1 MDEDQKF
8 AFNLAVNGHN
18 LLISGQAG
26 TGKTFLVEKI
36 VEFMRYSQK
45 KNVSIVCS
53 TGIAA
58 THYGNLGAQTLHKW
72 SGIRDGRYLIEE
84 IVHLLRTDER
94 YTVAKSN
101 IESVETLIIDEIS
114 MVSSKVLNQ
123 VQVLCR
129 QIRNSPDIFGNI
141 QVILVG
147 DFYQLPP
154 VSNELYGDPGNLCF
168 RLPWF
173 ESYFPHKINLHI
185 VHRQDEH
192 NLITCI
198 NELEVGDPSDESVA
212 FLQSLNRPLQDE
224 AGSVQLFARNID
236 VDMFNYNKLN
246 QIQGELQTYH
256 SVDEGSAHYI
266 NKFLA
271 PKNLGLKVGCPVMLI
286 KNLSDVL
293 VNGVR
298 GIAVQLHNKSVDV
311 NFKIG
316 EKIVT
321 ANIGA
326 EIFSTYDPVGKI
338 IIAKRIQLPLK
349 LAYALTIHK
358 AQGMSLENVTVNC
371 QHSVQPGQ
379 LGVAVGRAVSVNG
392 LKVVN
397 FKKHLCKKHPGYV
410 LNFYESFSVGE
421 LNQDLTCCRNKTQLE
436 KLSYSETESA
446 SSDSDACSK
455 TFEKD
460 FIDFDN
466 DSDFSDSEIE
476 KLEFLDTI
484 LTDDNQK
491 VFSTDPLP
499 SKLAFDNVLLEF
511 LDTPA
516 EEQILYFK
524 ELILKNFNLFNDWFD
539 QQASIIDD
547 IGLNCFPED
556 KDKYTQ
562 KHRNDFFIKFNKHIN
577 SEEYECST
585 SVLLKKYELQEL
597 KGPAY
602 RLLTS
607 VLFYI
612 ERKFFETLSSH
623 LHLTSPEPLPKP
635 SLTQELDPAGKGK
648 IRYISGYVIAKLKHN
663 LSQKIRNSLFA
674 KGKEKE
680 LKDLQNK
687 MNILNS
693 MCCTFGELVDVS
705 TDKTSLDEIKRKQN
719 QREGL
724 TNISDSAFDFFQ
736 KLEIQCRQKL
746 THENLVIYGKNL
758 YNDSL
763 KQLFDDYE
771 LYEAWLMCVTS
782 SVTTSSEDE
791 CENDHDIRTLLNS
804 MATAVDNFLILFQS
818 VVTLFLKVSLS
829 QFRRDF
835 LAFLKR
841 EKGKALRKKVTEKGK
856 KSIKKFDM
864 KFYTEDKS
872 TNKQSSFLRL
882 KSELLQNPKY
892 LNDYSFTKKDLLL
905 ICKDIKIKISS
916 QKRKEEI
923 TNVLAK
929 KILDSDTCIETLNI
943 PDSYEPQPGP
953 SGISQSVP
961 VSEQSVHD
969 DMIGPSGSLH
979 VSSEPETSLSGTAP
993 STLTKTKR
1001 TRNYGKKKS
1010 KGKGKGKGK
1019 KTKKVEETI
1028 EDENCAICNKTYIDG
1043 EDWINCDVCTL
1054 WFHRQCVNLEDEA
1067 EWACLTEE
1075 DGSFTCPLCL

>member
-1 MDEDQKF
+1 MDEDQNLMI
-8 AFNLAVNGHN
+8 NLAVNKAN
-18 LLISGQAG
+18 SDFRLPG
-26 TGKTFLVEKI
+26 TE
-36 VEFMRYSQK
+36 
-45 KNVSIVCS
+45 NVSIVCS

-256 SVDEGSAHYI
+256 SVDE
-266 NKFLA
+266 
-271 PKNLGLKVGCPVMLI
+271 
-286 KNLSDVL
+286 

-597 KGPAY
+597 KESFLKLY
-602 RLLTS
+602 L
-607 VLFYI
+607 
-612 ERKFFETLSSH
+612 H

-1043 EDWINCDVCTL
+1043 ED
-1054 WFHRQCVNLEDEA
+1054 
-1067 EWACLTEE
+1067 
-1075 DGSFTCPLCL
+1075 

>member
-326 EIFSTYDPVGKI
+326 EIFPLMILLGK
-338 IIAKRIQLPLK
+338 
-349 LAYALTIHK
+349 
-358 AQGMSLENVTVNC
+358 
-371 QHSVQPGQ
+371 
-379 LGVAVGRAVSVNG
+379 
-392 LKVVN
+392 
-397 FKKHLCKKHPGYV
+397 
-410 LNFYESFSVGE
+410 
-421 LNQDLTCCRNKTQLE
+421 
-436 KLSYSETESA
+436 
-446 SSDSDACSK
+446 
-455 TFEKD
+455 
-460 FIDFDN
+460 
-466 DSDFSDSEIE
+466 
-476 KLEFLDTI
+476 
-484 LTDDNQK
+484 
-491 VFSTDPLP
+491 
-499 SKLAFDNVLLEF
+499 LL
-511 LDTPA
+511 
-516 EEQILYFK
+516 
-524 ELILKNFNLFNDWFD
+524 
-539 QQASIIDD
+539 
-547 IGLNCFPED
+547 
-556 KDKYTQ
+556 
-562 KHRNDFFIKFNKHIN
+562 
-577 SEEYECST
+577 
-585 SVLLKKYELQEL
+585 LQ
-597 KGPAY
+597 
-602 RLLTS
+602 
-607 VLFYI
+607 
-612 ERKFFETLSSH
+612 
-623 LHLTSPEPLPKP
+623 
-635 SLTQELDPAGKGK
+635 
-648 IRYISGYVIAKLKHN
+648 
-663 LSQKIRNSLFA
+663 
-674 KGKEKE
+674 
-680 LKDLQNK
+680 
-687 MNILNS
+687 
-693 MCCTFGELVDVS
+693 
-705 TDKTSLDEIKRKQN
+705 
-719 QREGL
+719 
-724 TNISDSAFDFFQ
+724 SAF
-736 KLEIQCRQKL
+736 
-746 THENLVIYGKNL
+746 
-758 YNDSL
+758 
-763 KQLFDDYE
+763 
-771 LYEAWLMCVTS
+771 
-782 SVTTSSEDE
+782 
-791 CENDHDIRTLLNS
+791 
-804 MATAVDNFLILFQS
+804 
-818 VVTLFLKVSLS
+818 
-829 QFRRDF
+829 
-835 LAFLKR
+835 
-841 EKGKALRKKVTEKGK
+841 
-856 KSIKKFDM
+856 
-864 KFYTEDKS
+864 
-872 TNKQSSFLRL
+872 
-882 KSELLQNPKY
+882 
-892 LNDYSFTKKDLLL
+892 
-905 ICKDIKIKISS
+905 
-916 QKRKEEI
+916 
-923 TNVLAK
+923 
-929 KILDSDTCIETLNI
+929 
-943 PDSYEPQPGP
+943 
-953 SGISQSVP
+953 
-961 VSEQSVHD
+961 
-969 DMIGPSGSLH
+969 
-979 VSSEPETSLSGTAP
+979 
-993 STLTKTKR
+993 
-1001 TRNYGKKKS
+1001 
-1010 KGKGKGKGK
+1010 
-1019 KTKKVEETI
+1019 
-1028 EDENCAICNKTYIDG
+1028 NC
-1043 EDWINCDVCTL
+1043 
-1054 WFHRQCVNLEDEA
+1054 H
-1067 EWACLTEE
+1067 
-1075 DGSFTCPLCL
+1075 

>member
-410 LNFYESFSVGE
+410 LNFYESFSVVVALKE
-421 LNQDLTCCRNKTQLE
+421 TVAKEFQTPLVNRLE
-436 KLSYSETESA
+436 KH
-446 SSDSDACSK
+446 
-455 TFEKD
+455 
-460 FIDFDN
+460 
-466 DSDFSDSEIE
+466 
-476 KLEFLDTI
+476 I
-484 LTDDNQK
+484 L
-491 VFSTDPLP
+491 
-499 SKLAFDNVLLEF
+499 
-511 LDTPA
+511 
-516 EEQILYFK
+516 
-524 ELILKNFNLFNDWFD
+524 
-539 QQASIIDD
+539 
-547 IGLNCFPED
+547 
-556 KDKYTQ
+556 
-562 KHRNDFFIKFNKHIN
+562 
-577 SEEYECST
+577 
-585 SVLLKKYELQEL
+585 
-597 KGPAY
+597 
-602 RLLTS
+602 
-607 VLFYI
+607 
-612 ERKFFETLSSH
+612 TLSSMLSTNQQDILKRLNIWILNFCQSSEKGPVTQSQVH
-623 LHLTSPEPLPKP
+623 ACKNISDVFVGFHSDSSAAVILQLYEDIRQQRKKEESGYGVNEEVLSEAKRTLIWCATPETIFTRISREPNINDDELIQIYYKDQQHESLLQYINANIVNSSRKTHSLIQVTSHAKLLSTPDVYQLCKLL
-635 SLTQELDPAGKGK
+635 SLTRKNVSLLSLQSFDTEQQFGRK
-648 IRYISGYVIAKLKHN
+648 IRDLLTKQMDRKNLRLILVQCESGDRKGNLIACARFSIESEMKQLNKPDTDNVCVMLIVQIPRVTGRYFTGFQCGTWKSVHIDELRAIYGMPNFIDMYNKPVSAVLETYLRATSTSGVQFDVTSLIWGCIQQALATVKDANKELNRNTERIKLVFSAKERN
-663 LSQKIRNSLFA
+663 MAGEGQINERKEERGKNQKTFVSGLAVHLITVM
-674 KGKEKE
+674 KEKE
-680 LKDLQNK
+680 EYINQHQWLITEAAKAAHINRAGTFRRSIMQYIEGKVVKLLAGILAVIDKNENL
-687 MNILNS
+687 NIL
-693 MCCTFGELVDVS
+693 S
-705 TDKTSLDEIKRKQN
+705 TDMSNGWKSFLWREIINDPEVTQ
-719 QREGL
+719 
-724 TNISDSAFDFFQ
+724 
-736 KLEIQCRQKL
+736 IQCSDFENGQKRNN
-746 THENLVIYGKNL
+746 TDEFIVVGTSKRGTNFKSKMPFSWIV
-758 YNDSL
+758 
-763 KQLFDDYE
+763 FRE
-771 LYEAWLMCVTS
+771 LS
-782 SVTTSSEDE
+782 SMWKKFK
-791 CENDHDIRTLLNS
+791 S
-804 MATAVDNFLILFQS
+804 MAIPEEQGKIIS
-818 VVTLFLKVSLS
+818 
-829 QFRRDF
+829 RRN
-835 LAFLKR
+835 
-841 EKGKALRKKVTEKGK
+841 V
-856 KSIKKFDM
+856 
-864 KFYTEDKS
+864 
-872 TNKQSSFLRL
+872 
-882 KSELLQNPKY
+882 NP
-892 LNDYSFTKKDLLL
+892 
-905 ICKDIKIKISS
+905 
-916 QKRKEEI
+916 
-923 TNVLAK
+923 
-929 KILDSDTCIETLNI
+929 
-943 PDSYEPQPGP
+943 
-953 SGISQSVP
+953 
-961 VSEQSVHD
+961 
-969 DMIGPSGSLH
+969 
-979 VSSEPETSLSGTAP
+979 
-993 STLTKTKR
+993 
-1001 TRNYGKKKS
+1001 
-1010 KGKGKGKGK
+1010 
-1019 KTKKVEETI
+1019 
-1028 EDENCAICNKTYIDG
+1028 
-1043 EDWINCDVCTL
+1043 
-1054 WFHRQCVNLEDEA
+1054 
-1067 EWACLTEE
+1067 
-1075 DGSFTCPLCL
+1075 

>member
-1 MDEDQKF
+1 
-8 AFNLAVNGHN
+8 
-18 LLISGQAG
+18 
-26 TGKTFLVEKI
+26 
-36 VEFMRYSQK
+36 
-45 KNVSIVCS
+45 
-53 TGIAA
+53 
-58 THYGNLGAQTLHKW
+58 
-72 SGIRDGRYLIEE
+72 
-84 IVHLLRTDER
+84 
-94 YTVAKSN
+94 
-101 IESVETLIIDEIS
+101 

-256 SVDEGSAHYI
+256 SVDE
-266 NKFLA
+266 
-271 PKNLGLKVGCPVMLI
+271 
-286 KNLSDVL
+286 

-597 KGPAY
+597 KESFLKLY
-602 RLLTS
+602 L
-607 VLFYI
+607 
-612 ERKFFETLSSH
+612 H

-1043 EDWINCDVCTL
+1043 ED
-1054 WFHRQCVNLEDEA
+1054 
-1067 EWACLTEE
+1067 
-1075 DGSFTCPLCL
+1075 

>member
-154 VSNELYGDPGNLCF
+154 VSNELY
-168 RLPWF
+168 
-173 ESYFPHKINLHI
+173 
-185 VHRQDEH
+185 DEH

-476 KLEFLDTI
+476 NL
-484 LTDDNQK
+484 
-491 VFSTDPLP
+491 
-499 SKLAFDNVLLEF
+499 
-511 LDTPA
+511 
-516 EEQILYFK
+516 
-524 ELILKNFNLFNDWFD
+524 NF
-539 QQASIIDD
+539 
-547 IGLNCFPED
+547 
-556 KDKYTQ
+556 
-562 KHRNDFFIKFNKHIN
+562 
-577 SEEYECST
+577 
-585 SVLLKKYELQEL
+585 
-597 KGPAY
+597 
-602 RLLTS
+602 
-607 VLFYI
+607 
-612 ERKFFETLSSH
+612 
-623 LHLTSPEPLPKP
+623 
-635 SLTQELDPAGKGK
+635 
-648 IRYISGYVIAKLKHN
+648 
-663 LSQKIRNSLFA
+663 
-674 KGKEKE
+674 
-680 LKDLQNK
+680 
-687 MNILNS
+687 
-693 MCCTFGELVDVS
+693 
-705 TDKTSLDEIKRKQN
+705 
-719 QREGL
+719 
-724 TNISDSAFDFFQ
+724 
-736 KLEIQCRQKL
+736 
-746 THENLVIYGKNL
+746 
-758 YNDSL
+758 
-763 KQLFDDYE
+763 
-771 LYEAWLMCVTS
+771 
-782 SVTTSSEDE
+782 
-791 CENDHDIRTLLNS
+791 
-804 MATAVDNFLILFQS
+804 
-818 VVTLFLKVSLS
+818 
-829 QFRRDF
+829 
-835 LAFLKR
+835 
-841 EKGKALRKKVTEKGK
+841 
-856 KSIKKFDM
+856 
-864 KFYTEDKS
+864 
-872 TNKQSSFLRL
+872 
-882 KSELLQNPKY
+882 
-892 LNDYSFTKKDLLL
+892 
-905 ICKDIKIKISS
+905 
-916 QKRKEEI
+916 
-923 TNVLAK
+923 
-929 KILDSDTCIETLNI
+929 
-943 PDSYEPQPGP
+943 
-953 SGISQSVP
+953 
-961 VSEQSVHD
+961 
-969 DMIGPSGSLH
+969 
-979 VSSEPETSLSGTAP
+979 
-993 STLTKTKR
+993 
-1001 TRNYGKKKS
+1001 
-1010 KGKGKGKGK
+1010 
-1019 KTKKVEETI
+1019 
-1028 EDENCAICNKTYIDG
+1028 
-1043 EDWINCDVCTL
+1043 
-1054 WFHRQCVNLEDEA
+1054 
-1067 EWACLTEE
+1067 
-1075 DGSFTCPLCL
+1075 